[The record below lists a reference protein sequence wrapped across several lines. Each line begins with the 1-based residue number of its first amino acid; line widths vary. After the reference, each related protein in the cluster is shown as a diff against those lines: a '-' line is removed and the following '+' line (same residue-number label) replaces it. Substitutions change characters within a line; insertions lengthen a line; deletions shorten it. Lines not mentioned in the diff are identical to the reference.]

1 MTKPVS
7 AFKGLNNV
15 TAPVRLGM
23 AWLTQADNINITDSG
38 AIERRDGYTLAQAGA
53 FTGAY
58 STLDF
63 SRLYVVVDGQ
73 IRDFSGTVLKMLTS
87 TAPMYW
93 TEINDQVY
101 FNNGTDSGIIE
112 SDNEVKAWAWDVP
125 PVPTLAAVTGN
136 LDPGTYQVCFVAN
149 LPDGRTTDS
158 GDAAEITLTEGQAL
172 QISNIPANTSV
183 YIAPANST
191 VFQFANAPLGASM
204 VWNQSPDT
212 LGMDLTLTGK
222 TNPLPAGVG
231 VIQEWKG
238 RIYAAQYL
246 STEDQSV
253 IWFSQPLAF
262 HLFDQSQDFF
272 MVPGRVTMLA
282 PHDSGLVIGTD
293 KRIHAY
299 TGDQLAVL
307 APYGVVPGQHWSEDD
322 DKRILFWSKRGLCAA
337 LPFTNLTERQVSVSP
352 GLRAGGCLVRSGGQ
366 KRYLAVIQSGGEAFN
381 ARA

>member
-1 MTKPVS
+1 MTKPVA

-63 SRLYVVVDGQ
+63 SRMYVVVSGQ
-73 IRDFSGTVLKMLTS
+73 IRDFPGTVLKMLTS

-101 FNNGTDSGIIE
+101 FNNGTDSGLIE

-191 VFQFANAPLGASM
+191 VFQFANVPLGVAM

-282 PHDSGLVIGTD
+282 PTDTGLVIGTD
-293 KRIHAY
+293 KAIHAY
-299 TGDQLAVL
+299 DGQAIAQLAD
-307 APYGVVPGQHWSEDD
+307 YGTVPGKAWDTD
-322 DKRILFWSKRGLCAA
+322 GKRLLVWTTRGLCSSM
-337 LPFTNLTERQVSVSP
+337 PFQNLTERQVSVAP
-352 GLRAGGCLVRSGGQ
+352 GVSVAGCIVESSGQ
-366 KRYLAVIQSGGEAFN
+366 KRFVAAIQQGGEAFN
-381 ARA
+381 DY

>member
-1 MTKPVS
+1 MTKPVA

-63 SRLYVVVDGQ
+63 SRLYVVVAGE
-73 IRDFSGTVLKMLTS
+73 IRDFAGAVLKVLTS
-87 TAPMYW
+87 TAPMHW

-101 FNNGTDSGIIE
+101 FNNGTDSGLIE

-222 TNPLPAGVG
+222 TNPLPSGVG

-262 HLFDQSQDFF
+262 HLFDQSKDFI

-293 KRIHAY
+293 KAIHAY
-299 TGDQLAVL
+299 DGQAIAQLAD
-307 APYGVVPGQHWSEDD
+307 YGTVPGQHFTKDD
-322 DKRILFWSKRGLCAA
+322 GRVLFWTTDGLCMA
-337 LPFTNLTERQVSVSP
+337 LPFANLIDKQVSVDKCA
-352 GLRAGGCLVRSGGQ
+352 RAGGCLIKVDGQ
-366 KRYLAVIQSGGEAFN
+366 KRYLAVTQA
-381 ARA
+381 AQ